1 MTCGRRAMVLGA
13 FVLASLSVFVGTA
26 LPAKTYPD
34 ATRDVPARALP
45 DRDHW
50 LDADVLDPALAP
62 RRRPLVHLHRR
73 RCA

>member
-34 ATRDVPARALP
+34 ATRGT
-45 DRDHW
+45 
-50 LDADVLDPALAP
+50 
-62 RRRPLVHLHRR
+62 
-73 RCA
+73 